1 MTNELN
7 QEQEAVSDVVSFG
20 EYILQPLPQ
29 ETRKDVEEIR
39 LLVGAVLNRLHLTLG
54 GNENNPTGNA
64 LIQAAINQVIIAGT
78 LAERALHFSDE
89 VGFEVGLSEE
99 LKE

>member
-1 MTNELN
+1 MTDLN
-7 QEQEAVSDVVSFG
+7 KEQAVDMVSFG

-39 LLVGAVLNRLHLTLG
+39 LLTGAVLNRLHLSLG

-78 LAERALHFSDE
+78 LAERALHFCNE
-89 VGFEVGLSEE
+89 VGIENPEE

>member
-1 MTNELN
+1 MAELN
-7 QEQEAVSDVVSFG
+7 QEQEAVDMVSFG

-39 LLVGAVLNRLHLTLG
+39 LLLGAVLNRLHLTLG
-54 GNENNPTGNA
+54 CNENNPTGNA

-78 LAERALHFSDE
+78 LAERALHFCDE
-89 VGFEVGLSEE
+89 VEMDLPE
-99 LKE
+99 

>member
-1 MTNELN
+1 MTELN
-7 QEQEAVSDVVSFG
+7 QEQEAVDVVSFG

-89 VGFEVGLSEE
+89 VGIENSEE
-99 LKE
+99 PKE

>member
-1 MTNELN
+1 MAELN
-7 QEQEAVSDVVSFG
+7 QEQEAVDMVSFG

-29 ETRKDVEEIR
+29 ETRKDVEEVR
-39 LLVGAVLNRLHLTLG
+39 MLLGAVLNRLHLTLG

-89 VGFEVGLSEE
+89 VEMDLPEE
-99 LKE
+99 PKE

>member
-7 QEQEAVSDVVSFG
+7 QEQVVSFG

-89 VGFEVGLSEE
+89 VGMDLPEE
-99 LKE
+99 

>member
-1 MTNELN
+1 MAELN
-7 QEQEAVSDVVSFG
+7 QEQEAVDMVSFG
-20 EYILQPLPQ
+20 EYILQPLP
-29 ETRKDVEEIR
+29 EVSRKDVEEVR
-39 LLVGAVLNRLHLTLG
+39 MLLGAVLNRLHLTLG

-89 VGFEVGLSEE
+89 VGMDLPE
-99 LKE
+99 

>member
-1 MTNELN
+1 MTELN
-7 QEQEAVSDVVSFG
+7 QEQEAVDVVSFG
-20 EYILQPLPQ
+20 GYILQPLPQ

-78 LAERALHFSDE
+78 LAERALHFSNE
-89 VGFEVGLSEE
+89 VEMDLSE
-99 LKE
+99 

>member
-7 QEQEAVSDVVSFG
+7 QENKEVIPVSFG

-39 LLVGAVLNRLHLTLG
+39 MLLGAVLNRLHLTLG

-89 VGFEVGLSEE
+89 VGFDLPEE
-99 LKE
+99 

>member
-7 QEQEAVSDVVSFG
+7 QEQEAIDVVSFG

-78 LAERALHFSDE
+78 LAERALYFSDE
-89 VGFEVGLSEE
+89 VGIENPEE
-99 LKE
+99 PKE

>member
-1 MTNELN
+1 MSELN
-7 QEQEAVSDVVSFG
+7 PEQVAVDAVSFG

-29 ETRKDVEEIR
+29 ETRKDVEETR

-78 LAERALHFSDE
+78 LAERALHFCYE
-89 VGFEVGLSEE
+89 VGIEE
-99 LKE
+99 PKE

>member
-1 MTNELN
+1 MTELN
-7 QEQEAVSDVVSFG
+7 QEQEAVDMVSFG

-39 LLVGAVLNRLHLTLG
+39 LLVGAVLNLLHLTLG

-64 LIQAAINQVIIAGT
+64 LIQAAINQAIIAGT

-89 VGFEVGLSEE
+89 VGMDLPEE

>member
-1 MTNELN
+1 MSELN
-7 QEQEAVSDVVSFG
+7 QEQVAVDAVSFG

-29 ETRKDVEEIR
+29 ETRKDVEETR

-78 LAERALHFSDE
+78 LAERALHYCYE
-89 VGFEVGLSEE
+89 VGIENSEE

>member
-1 MTNELN
+1 MTELN
-7 QEQEAVSDVVSFG
+7 QEQEAVDMVSFG

-29 ETRKDVEEIR
+29 KTRKDVEEIR

-54 GNENNPTGNA
+54 GNESNPTGNA

-89 VGFEVGLSEE
+89 VGMDLPEE

>member
-1 MTNELN
+1 MSELN
-7 QEQEAVSDVVSFG
+7 QEQVAVDAVSFG

-29 ETRKDVEEIR
+29 ETRKDVEETR

-78 LAERALHFSDE
+78 LAERALHYCYE
-89 VGFEVGLSEE
+89 VGIENLS
-99 LKE
+99 LIHI

>member
-1 MTNELN
+1 MAELN
-7 QEQEAVSDVVSFG
+7 QEQEAVDMVSFG

-29 ETRKDVEEIR
+29 ETRKDVEEVR
-39 LLVGAVLNRLHLTLG
+39 MLLGAVLNRLHLTLG

-89 VGFEVGLSEE
+89 VGRDLPE
-99 LKE
+99 